1 VALPT
6 VLLFVASSIC
16 GGPRAQ
22 EPERDDPLRID
33 QTARNRQPAFLV
45 RAEVNHA
52 TRDYREGDALS
63 VGVASE
69 VDAYLYVFYQQADG
83 KGTYCVG

>member
-1 VALPT
+1 MPDQSERQLRRVKR
-6 VLLFVASSIC
+6 IC
-16 GGPRAQ
+16 ITM
-22 EPERDDPLRID
+22 PECEEGRSHLTL
-33 QTARNRQPAFLV
+33 QGQPAFLV